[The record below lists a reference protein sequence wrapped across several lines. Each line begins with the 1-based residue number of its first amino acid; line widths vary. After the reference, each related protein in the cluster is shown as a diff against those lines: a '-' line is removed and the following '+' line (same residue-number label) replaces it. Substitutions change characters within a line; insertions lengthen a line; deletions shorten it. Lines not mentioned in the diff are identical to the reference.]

1 MCMQICPPVCLLE
14 PKRKESD
21 PMRRYIIKR
30 LLLALV
36 TVSVALVINFLL
48 IHLAPGSPVQ
58 ILAGSGHP
66 SPEMEAALTV
76 KYGLDQPLYV
86 QFFDYIGNLLKGDL
100 GNSYV
105 YNQPITA
112 LILDRFGPSS
122 LLALT
127 SALLAAILGT
137 LLGLVTAPRQGSL
150 ADRIANAVS
159 YFFYSMPSFWL
170 GMMLILF
177 FSTRLKLLP
186 TSGMVNLRASY
197 TGMAHIL
204 DVARHMVLPVG
215 TLTLIQIPVYMRIF
229 RTSVSQTMTEDFIST
244 FRAVGMD
251 EKKIFRRYVF
261 KNSILPTITV
271 FGINLA
277 YTVMGA
283 ALIEVVFAWP
293 GVGRLMLD
301 AIGKRDYP
309 LLMGIYLVLSISV
322 ALMTVVTDLLYAA
335 VDPRIRYK

>member
-1 MCMQICPPVCLLE
+1 
-14 PKRKESD
+14 
-21 PMRRYIIKR
+21 MRRYVVKR
-30 LLLALV
+30 IFLAMI
-36 TVSVALVINFLL
+36 TIAVALVINFML
-48 IHLAPGSPVQ
+48 IHLAPGDPTQ

-76 KYGLDQPLYV
+76 KYGLDKPLYI
-86 QFFDYIGNLLKGDL
+86 QFLNYMGNLLHGDL
-100 GNSYV
+100 GSSYV
-105 YNQPITA
+105 FNQSVSSI
-112 LILDRFGPSS
+112 IWERFGPSS

-127 SALLAAILGT
+127 SAILSMILGT
-137 LLGLVTAPRQGSL
+137 LLGLFTAPKEGSVL
-150 ADRIANAVS
+150 DRIINVVS

-170 GMMLILF
+170 GLMMILL
-177 FSTRLKLLP
+177 FSTGLRFLP
-186 TSGMVNLRASY
+186 TSGMQNLRASY
-197 TGMAHIL
+197 TGMAKVTDIL
-204 DVARHMVLPVG
+204 KHMILPVG
-215 TLTLIQIPVYMRIF
+215 TLTLIQIPVYLRIF
-229 RTSVSQTMTEDFIST
+229 RTSVSQVMEEDFIIT

-251 EKKIFRRYVF
+251 EKKIFRRYVL

-283 ALIEVVFAWP
+283 ALIEEVFAWP
-293 GVGRLMLD
+293 GIGRLMLD

-322 ALMTVVTDLLYAA
+322 AVVTMLTDLVYAA

>member
-1 MCMQICPPVCLLE
+1 MKRYVC
-14 PKRKESD
+14 KRV
-21 PMRRYIIKR
+21 
-30 LLLALV
+30 LLALI
-36 TVSVALVINFLL
+36 TVSVALVINFAL
-48 IHLAPGSPVQ
+48 IHLAPGDPTKV
-58 ILAGSGHP
+58 LAGSGHP

-76 KYGLDQPLYV
+76 KYGLDKPLYV
-86 QFFDYIGNLLKGDL
+86 QFFSYVKNLLHGDL

-105 YNQPITA
+105 YNQPITK
-112 LILDRFGPSS
+112 LIAERFGPSS

-127 SALLAAILGT
+127 SALLAAVLGT
-137 LLGLVTAPRQGSL
+137 LLGLVTSTRQDSIL
-150 ADRIANAVS
+150 DRVINGIS

-170 GMMLILF
+170 GMMAILI
-177 FSTRLKLLP
+177 FSTTLRTLP
-186 TSGMVNLRASY
+186 TSGMISMRASY
-197 TGMAHIL
+197 TGMAYVL
-204 DVARHMVLPVG
+204 DVMKHMILPVG
-215 TLTLIQIPVYMRIF
+215 TLTVIQIPVYLRIF
-229 RTSVSQTMTEDFIST
+229 RTSVSQTMTEDFITT

-277 YTVMGA
+277 YTVMGS

-293 GVGRLMLD
+293 GIGRMMLD

-322 ALMTVVTDLLYAA
+322 ALVTMITDLVYAA

>member
-1 MCMQICPPVCLLE
+1 MKRYVC
-14 PKRKESD
+14 KRV
-21 PMRRYIIKR
+21 
-30 LLLALV
+30 LLALI
-36 TVSVALVINFLL
+36 TVSVALVINFAL
-48 IHLAPGSPVQ
+48 IHLAPGDPTKV
-58 ILAGSGHP
+58 LAGSGHP

-76 KYGLDQPLYV
+76 KYGLDKPLYV
-86 QFFDYIGNLLKGDL
+86 QFFSYVKNLLHGDL

-105 YNQPITA
+105 YNQPITK
-112 LILDRFGPSS
+112 LIAERFGPSS

-137 LLGLVTAPRQGSL
+137 LLGLVTSTRQDSIL
-150 ADRIANAVS
+150 DRVINGIS

-170 GMMLILF
+170 GMMAILI
-177 FSTRLKLLP
+177 FSTTLRTLP
-186 TSGMVNLRASY
+186 TSGMISMRASY
-197 TGMAHIL
+197 TGMAYVL
-204 DVARHMVLPVG
+204 DVIKHMILPVG
-215 TLTLIQIPVYMRIF
+215 TLTVIQIPVYLRIF
-229 RTSVSQTMTEDFIST
+229 RTSVSQTMTEDFITT

-277 YTVMGA
+277 YTVMGS

-293 GVGRLMLD
+293 GIGRMMLD

-322 ALMTVVTDLLYAA
+322 ALVTMITDLVYAA

>member
-1 MCMQICPPVCLLE
+1 MKRYVC
-14 PKRKESD
+14 KRV
-21 PMRRYIIKR
+21 
-30 LLLALV
+30 LLALI
-36 TVSVALVINFLL
+36 TVSVALVINFAL
-48 IHLAPGSPVQ
+48 IHLAPGDPTKV
-58 ILAGSGHP
+58 LAGSGHP

-76 KYGLDQPLYV
+76 KYGLDKPLYV
-86 QFFDYIGNLLKGDL
+86 QFFSYVKNLLHGDL

-105 YNQPITA
+105 YNQPITK
-112 LILDRFGPSS
+112 LIAERFGPSS

-137 LLGLVTAPRQGSL
+137 LLGLVTSTRQDSIL
-150 ADRIANAVS
+150 DRVINGIS

-170 GMMLILF
+170 GMMAILI
-177 FSTRLKLLP
+177 FSTTLRTLP
-186 TSGMVNLRASY
+186 TSGMISMRASY
-197 TGMAHIL
+197 TGMAYVL
-204 DVARHMVLPVG
+204 DVMKHMILPVG
-215 TLTLIQIPVYMRIF
+215 TLTVIQIPVYLRIF
-229 RTSVSQTMTEDFIST
+229 RTSVSQTMTEDFITT

-261 KNSILPTITV
+261 KNSILPSITV

-277 YTVMGA
+277 YTVMGS

-293 GVGRLMLD
+293 GIGRMMLD

-322 ALMTVVTDLLYAA
+322 ALVTMITDLVYAA

>member
-1 MCMQICPPVCLLE
+1 M
-14 PKRKESD
+14 KR
-21 PMRRYIIKR
+21 YVFKR
-30 LLLALV
+30 LLLALI
-36 TVSVALVINFLL
+36 TIAVALVINFTL
-48 IHLAPGSPVQ
+48 IHLAPGSPTQ

-76 KYGLDQPLYV
+76 KYGLDKPLYI
-86 QFFDYIGNLLKGDL
+86 QFFSYVKNLLHGDL

-105 YNQPITA
+105 YSQPITTM
-112 LILDRFGPSS
+112 IIERFGPSS

-127 SALLAAILGT
+127 SALLSAVLGT
-137 LLGLVTAPRQGSL
+137 LLGLVTAPREGSIL
-150 ADRIANAVS
+150 DRMINAVS

-170 GMMLILF
+170 GLMLILL
-177 FSTRLKLLP
+177 FSTKFGVLP
-186 TSGMVNLRASY
+186 TSGMESLRANY
-197 TGMAHIL
+197 TGMAHVL
-204 DVARHMVLPVG
+204 DVLKHMILPVG
-215 TLTLIQIPVYMRIF
+215 TLTVIQIPVYLRIF
-229 RTSVSQTMTEDFIST
+229 RTSVSQTMTEEFITT

-293 GVGRLMLD
+293 GIGRLMLD

-322 ALMTVVTDLLYAA
+322 ALVTVITDLVYAA

>member
-1 MCMQICPPVCLLE
+1 MKRYVC
-14 PKRKESD
+14 KRV
-21 PMRRYIIKR
+21 
-30 LLLALV
+30 LLALI
-36 TVSVALVINFLL
+36 TVSVALVINFAL
-48 IHLAPGSPVQ
+48 IHLAPGDPTKV
-58 ILAGSGHP
+58 LAGSGHP

-76 KYGLDQPLYV
+76 KYGLDKPLYV
-86 QFFDYIGNLLKGDL
+86 QFFSYVKNLLHGDL

-105 YNQPITA
+105 YNQPITK
-112 LILDRFGPSS
+112 LIAERFGPSS

-137 LLGLVTAPRQGSL
+137 LLGLVTSTRQDSIL
-150 ADRIANAVS
+150 DRVINGIS

-170 GMMLILF
+170 GMMAILI
-177 FSTRLKLLP
+177 FSTTLRTLP
-186 TSGMVNLRASY
+186 TSGMISMRASY
-197 TGMAHIL
+197 TGMAYVL
-204 DVARHMVLPVG
+204 DVMKHMILPVG
-215 TLTLIQIPVYMRIF
+215 TLTVIQIPVYLRIF
-229 RTSVSQTMTEDFIST
+229 RTSVSQTMTEDFITT
-244 FRAVGMD
+244 FRAVGLD
-251 EKKIFRRYVF
+251 EKKFFRRYVF

-277 YTVMGA
+277 YTVMGS

-293 GVGRLMLD
+293 GIGRMMLD

-322 ALMTVVTDLLYAA
+322 ALVTMITDLVYAA

>member
-1 MCMQICPPVCLLE
+1 
-14 PKRKESD
+14 
-21 PMRRYIIKR
+21 MRRYVTKR
-30 LLLALV
+30 ILLALL
-36 TVSVALVINFLL
+36 TVAVALVINFLL
-48 IHLAPGSPVQ
+48 LHLAPGDPTKV
-58 ILAGSGHP
+58 LAGSGHP

-76 KYGLDQPLYV
+76 KYGLDKPLYV
-86 QFFDYIGNLLKGDL
+86 QFISYVKNLLKGDM

-105 YNQPITA
+105 YNQPVTK

-127 SALLAAILGT
+127 SAILAAVLGT
-137 LLGLVTAPRQGSL
+137 LLGLVTATRQGSRL
-150 ADRIANAVS
+150 DYRINAVS

-170 GMMLILF
+170 GMMAILL
-177 FSTRLKLLP
+177 FSTALHFLP
-186 TSGMVNLRASY
+186 TSGMVSLRASY
-197 TGMAHIL
+197 TGMAHVL
-204 DVARHMVLPVG
+204 DVLKHMVLPVG
-215 TLTLIQIPVYMRIF
+215 TLTIIEIPVYLRIF
-229 RTSVSQTMTEDFIST
+229 RTSVSQTMTEDFINT

-251 EKKIFRRYVF
+251 EKTIFRRYVL

-293 GVGRLMLD
+293 GIGRMMLD

-309 LLMGIYLVLSISV
+309 LLMGIYLILSISV
-322 ALMTVVTDLLYAA
+322 AVITMLTDLVYAA

>member
-1 MCMQICPPVCLLE
+1 MKRYVC
-14 PKRKESD
+14 KRV
-21 PMRRYIIKR
+21 
-30 LLLALV
+30 LLALI
-36 TVSVALVINFLL
+36 TVSVALVINFAL
-48 IHLAPGSPVQ
+48 IHLAPGDPTKV
-58 ILAGSGHP
+58 LAGSGHP

-76 KYGLDQPLYV
+76 KYGLDKPLYV
-86 QFFDYIGNLLKGDL
+86 QFFSYVKNLLHGDL

-105 YNQPITA
+105 YNQPITK
-112 LILDRFGPSS
+112 LIAERFGPSS

-137 LLGLVTAPRQGSL
+137 LLGLVTSTRQDSIL
-150 ADRIANAVS
+150 DRVINGIS

-170 GMMLILF
+170 GMMAILI
-177 FSTRLKLLP
+177 FSTTLRTLP
-186 TSGMVNLRASY
+186 TSGMISMRASY
-197 TGMAHIL
+197 TGMAYVL
-204 DVARHMVLPVG
+204 DVMKHMILPVG
-215 TLTLIQIPVYMRIF
+215 TLTVIQIPVYLRIF
-229 RTSVSQTMTEDFIST
+229 RTSVSQTMTEDFITT

-277 YTVMGA
+277 YTVMGS

-293 GVGRLMLD
+293 GIGRMMLD

-322 ALMTVVTDLLYAA
+322 ALVTMITDLVYAA

>member
-1 MCMQICPPVCLLE
+1 MKRYVC
-14 PKRKESD
+14 KRV
-21 PMRRYIIKR
+21 
-30 LLLALV
+30 LLALI
-36 TVSVALVINFLL
+36 TVSVALVINFAL
-48 IHLAPGSPVQ
+48 IHLAPGDPTKV
-58 ILAGSGHP
+58 LAGSGHP

-76 KYGLDQPLYV
+76 KYGLDKPLYV
-86 QFFDYIGNLLKGDL
+86 QFFSYVKNLLHGDL

-105 YNQPITA
+105 YNQPITK
-112 LILDRFGPSS
+112 LIAERFGPSS

-137 LLGLVTAPRQGSL
+137 LLGLVTSTRQDSIL
-150 ADRIANAVS
+150 DRVINGIS

-170 GMMLILF
+170 GMMAILI
-177 FSTRLKLLP
+177 FSTTLRTLP
-186 TSGMVNLRASY
+186 TSGMISMRASY
-197 TGMAHIL
+197 TGMAYVL
-204 DVARHMVLPVG
+204 DVMKHMILPVG
-215 TLTLIQIPVYMRIF
+215 TLTVIQLPVYLRIF
-229 RTSVSQTMTEDFIST
+229 RTSVSQTMTEDFITT

-277 YTVMGA
+277 YTVMGS

-293 GVGRLMLD
+293 GIGRMMLD

-322 ALMTVVTDLLYAA
+322 ALVTMITDLVYAA

>member
-1 MCMQICPPVCLLE
+1 MKRYVC
-14 PKRKESD
+14 KRV
-21 PMRRYIIKR
+21 
-30 LLLALV
+30 LLALI
-36 TVSVALVINFLL
+36 TVYVALVINFAL
-48 IHLAPGSPVQ
+48 IHLAPGDPTKV
-58 ILAGSGHP
+58 LAGSGHP

-76 KYGLDQPLYV
+76 KYGLDKPLYV
-86 QFFDYIGNLLKGDL
+86 QFFSYVKNLLHGDL

-105 YNQPITA
+105 YNQPITK
-112 LILDRFGPSS
+112 LIAERFGPSS

-137 LLGLVTAPRQGSL
+137 LLGLVTSTRQDSIL
-150 ADRIANAVS
+150 DRVINGIS

-170 GMMLILF
+170 GMMAILI
-177 FSTRLKLLP
+177 FSTTLRTLP
-186 TSGMVNLRASY
+186 TSGMISMRASY
-197 TGMAHIL
+197 TGMAYVL
-204 DVARHMVLPVG
+204 DVMKHMILPVG
-215 TLTLIQIPVYMRIF
+215 TLTVIQLPVYLRIF
-229 RTSVSQTMTEDFIST
+229 RTSVSQTMTEDFITT

-277 YTVMGA
+277 YTVMGS

-293 GVGRLMLD
+293 GIGRMMLD

-322 ALMTVVTDLLYAA
+322 ALVTMITDLVYAA

>member
-1 MCMQICPPVCLLE
+1 MKRYVC
-14 PKRKESD
+14 KRV
-21 PMRRYIIKR
+21 
-30 LLLALV
+30 LLALI
-36 TVSVALVINFLL
+36 TVSVALVINFAL
-48 IHLAPGSPVQ
+48 IHLAPGDPTKV
-58 ILAGSGHP
+58 LAGSGHP

-76 KYGLDQPLYV
+76 KYGLDKPLYV
-86 QFFDYIGNLLKGDL
+86 QFFSYVKNLLHGDL

-105 YNQPITA
+105 YNQPITK
-112 LILDRFGPSS
+112 LIAERFGPSS

-137 LLGLVTAPRQGSL
+137 LLGLVTSTRQNSIP
-150 ADRIANAVS
+150 DRVINGIS

-170 GMMLILF
+170 GMMAILI
-177 FSTRLKLLP
+177 FSTTLRTLP
-186 TSGMVNLRASY
+186 TSGMISMRASY
-197 TGMAHIL
+197 TGMAYVL
-204 DVARHMVLPVG
+204 DVMKHMILPVG
-215 TLTLIQIPVYMRIF
+215 TLTVIQLPVYLRIF
-229 RTSVSQTMTEDFIST
+229 RTSVSQTMTEDFITT

-277 YTVMGA
+277 YTVMGS

-293 GVGRLMLD
+293 GIGRMMLD

-322 ALMTVVTDLLYAA
+322 ALVTMITDLVYAA

>member
-1 MCMQICPPVCLLE
+1 
-14 PKRKESD
+14 
-21 PMRRYIIKR
+21 
-30 LLLALV
+30 LLALI
-36 TVSVALVINFLL
+36 TVSVALVINFAL
-48 IHLAPGSPVQ
+48 IHLAPGDPTKV
-58 ILAGSGHP
+58 LAGSGHP

-86 QFFDYIGNLLKGDL
+86 QFFSYVKNLLQGDL
-100 GNSYV
+100 GTSYV
-105 YNQPITA
+105 YNQPITK
-112 LILDRFGPSS
+112 LIADRFGPSS

-127 SALLAAILGT
+127 SAILAAVLGT
-137 LLGLVTAPRQGSL
+137 LLGLVTVSRRGSL
-150 ADRIANAVS
+150 LDRISNIIS

-170 GMMLILF
+170 GMMAILI
-177 FSTRLKLLP
+177 FSTALKILP
-186 TSGMVNLRASY
+186 TSGMVSLRASY
-197 TGMAHIL
+197 TGMAHVL
-204 DVARHMVLPVG
+204 DVMKHMVLPVG
-215 TLTLIQIPVYMRIF
+215 TLTLIQIPVYLRIF
-229 RTSVSQTMTEDFIST
+229 RTSVDQTMTEDFITT

-277 YTVMGA
+277 YTVMGS

-293 GVGRLMLD
+293 GIGRMMLD

-322 ALMTVVTDLLYAA
+322 ALVTMVTDLVYAA

>member
-1 MCMQICPPVCLLE
+1 M
-14 PKRKESD
+14 
-21 PMRRYIIKR
+21 
-30 LLLALV
+30 ALI
-36 TVSVALVINFLL
+36 TVSVALVINFAL
-48 IHLAPGSPVQ
+48 IHLAPGDPTKV
-58 ILAGSGHP
+58 LAGSSHP

-86 QFFDYIGNLLKGDL
+86 QFFNYVKNLLRGDL

-105 YNQPITA
+105 YNQPVTK
-112 LILDRFGPSS
+112 LIAERFGPSS

-127 SALLAAILGT
+127 SAILAALLGT
-137 LLGLVTAPRQGSL
+137 LLGLLTSTRQGGFL
-150 ADRIANAVS
+150 DRMINGIS

-170 GMMLILF
+170 GMMAILI
-177 FSTRLKLLP
+177 FSTTLRTIP
-186 TSGMVNLRASY
+186 TSGMVSMRASY
-197 TGMAHIL
+197 TGMAHVL
-204 DVARHMVLPVG
+204 DVMKHMILPVG
-215 TLTLIQIPVYMRIF
+215 TLTFIQIPVYLRIF
-229 RTSVSQTMTEDFIST
+229 RTSVSQTMTEDFITT

-251 EKKIFRRYVF
+251 EKKIFRRYIF

-277 YTVMGA
+277 YTVMGS

-293 GVGRLMLD
+293 GIGRMMLD

-322 ALMTVVTDLLYAA
+322 ALVTMVTDLVYAA

>member
-1 MCMQICPPVCLLE
+1 
-14 PKRKESD
+14 
-21 PMRRYIIKR
+21 MRRYVCKR
-30 LLLALV
+30 ILLALI
-36 TVSVALVINFLL
+36 TVSVALVINFAL
-48 IHLAPGSPVQ
+48 IHLAPGDPTKV
-58 ILAGSGHP
+58 LAGSGHP

-86 QFFDYIGNLLKGDL
+86 QFFSYVKNLLQGDL
-100 GNSYV
+100 GTSYV
-105 YNQPITA
+105 YNQPITK
-112 LILDRFGPSS
+112 LIADRFGPSS

-127 SALLAAILGT
+127 SAILAAVLGT
-137 LLGLVTAPRQGSL
+137 LLGLVTVSRRGSL
-150 ADRIANAVS
+150 LDRISNIIS

-170 GMMLILF
+170 GMMAILI
-177 FSTRLKLLP
+177 FSTALKILP
-186 TSGMVNLRASY
+186 TSGMVSLRASY
-197 TGMAHIL
+197 TGMAHVL
-204 DVARHMVLPVG
+204 DVMKHMVLPVG
-215 TLTLIQIPVYMRIF
+215 TLTLIQIPVYLRIF
-229 RTSVSQTMTEDFIST
+229 RTSVDQTMTEDFITT

-277 YTVMGA
+277 YTVMGS

-293 GVGRLMLD
+293 GIGRMMLD

-322 ALMTVVTDLLYAA
+322 ALVTMVTDLVYAA

>member
-1 MCMQICPPVCLLE
+1 
-14 PKRKESD
+14 
-21 PMRRYIIKR
+21 
-30 LLLALV
+30 
-36 TVSVALVINFLL
+36 VINFAL
-48 IHLAPGSPVQ
+48 IHLAPGDPTKV
-58 ILAGSGHP
+58 LAGSGHP

-86 QFFDYIGNLLKGDL
+86 QFFSYVKNLLQGDL
-100 GNSYV
+100 GTSYV
-105 YNQPITA
+105 YNQPITK
-112 LILDRFGPSS
+112 LIADRFGPSS

-127 SALLAAILGT
+127 SAILAAVLGT
-137 LLGLVTAPRQGSL
+137 LLGLVTVSRRGSL
-150 ADRIANAVS
+150 LDRISNIIS

-170 GMMLILF
+170 GMMAILI
-177 FSTRLKLLP
+177 FSTALKILP
-186 TSGMVNLRASY
+186 TSGMVSLRASY
-197 TGMAHIL
+197 TGMAHVL
-204 DVARHMVLPVG
+204 DVMKHMVLPVG
-215 TLTLIQIPVYMRIF
+215 TLTLIQIPVYLRIF
-229 RTSVSQTMTEDFIST
+229 RTSVDQTMTEDFITT

-277 YTVMGA
+277 YTVMGS

-293 GVGRLMLD
+293 GIGRMMLD

-322 ALMTVVTDLLYAA
+322 ALVTMVTDLVYAA

>member
-1 MCMQICPPVCLLE
+1 
-14 PKRKESD
+14 
-21 PMRRYIIKR
+21 MRRYIIKR
-30 LLLALV
+30 VLLAVV
-36 TVSVALVINFLL
+36 TVAVALVINFLL
-48 IHLAPGSPVQ
+48 IHLAPGDPTQ

-76 KYGLDQPLYV
+76 KYGLDKPLYV
-86 QFFDYIGNLLKGDL
+86 QLFNYIKNLLHGDL
-100 GNSYV
+100 GNSYA
-105 YNQPITA
+105 YSQPITK
-112 LILDRFGPSS
+112 LIYERFGPSS

-127 SALLAAILGT
+127 SAVLSMILGT
-137 LLGLVTAPRQGSL
+137 LLGLVTAPREGSIP
-150 ADRIANAVS
+150 DRIINAVS

-170 GMMLILF
+170 GLMLILL
-177 FSTRLKLLP
+177 FSSRLGVLP
-186 TSGMVNLRASY
+186 TSGMVTLRANY
-197 TGMAHIL
+197 TGAAHVL
-204 DVARHMVLPVG
+204 DVLKHMVLPVG
-215 TLTLIQIPVYMRIF
+215 TLTVIEIPVYLRIF
-229 RTSVSQTMTEDFIST
+229 RTSVSQTMTEDFITT

-322 ALMTVVTDLLYAA
+322 AVVTMITDLIYAA
-335 VDPRIRYK
+335 VDPRIRYE

>member
-1 MCMQICPPVCLLE
+1 MIT
-14 PKRKESD
+14 
-21 PMRRYIIKR
+21 I
-30 LLLALV
+30 A
-36 TVSVALVINFLL
+36 VALVINFML
-48 IHLAPGSPVQ
+48 IHLAPGDPTQ

-76 KYGLDQPLYV
+76 KYGLDKPLHM
-86 QFFDYIGNLLKGDL
+86 QFLNYMGNLLHGDL

-105 YNQPITA
+105 FNQSVSSI
-112 LILDRFGPSS
+112 IRERFGPSS

-127 SALLAAILGT
+127 SAILSMILGT
-137 LLGLVTAPRQGSL
+137 LLGLFTAPREGSIL
-150 ADRIANAVS
+150 DRIINVIS

-170 GMMLILF
+170 GLMMILL
-177 FSTRLKLLP
+177 FSTGLRFLP
-186 TSGMVNLRASY
+186 TSGMQNLRASY
-197 TGMAHIL
+197 TGMARVMDIL
-204 DVARHMVLPVG
+204 NHMILPVG
-215 TLTLIQIPVYMRIF
+215 TLTLIQIPVYLRIF
-229 RTSVSQTMTEDFIST
+229 RTSVSQVMEEDFITT

-251 EKKIFRRYVF
+251 EKKIFRRYVL

-283 ALIEVVFAWP
+283 ALIEEVFAWP
-293 GVGRLMLD
+293 GIGRLMLD

-322 ALMTVVTDLLYAA
+322 AVVTMLTDLVYAA

>member
-1 MCMQICPPVCLLE
+1 MAE
-14 PKRKESD
+14 YRKWCGK
-21 PMRRYIIKR
+21 MKRYICKR
-30 LLLALV
+30 LLLALI
-36 TVSVALVINFLL
+36 TVSVALVINFAL
-48 IHLAPGSPVQ
+48 IHMAPGDPTKV
-58 ILAGSGHP
+58 LAGSGHP
-66 SPEMEAALTV
+66 SPEMEAALTA
-76 KYGLDQPLYV
+76 KYGLDQPLHI
-86 QFFDYIGNLLKGDL
+86 QFFNYVKNLVQGDL

-105 YNQPITA
+105 YNQPITK
-112 LILDRFGPSS
+112 LIAERFGPSS

-127 SALLAAILGT
+127 SAILAAILGT
-137 LLGLVTAPRQGSL
+137 LLGLVTATRQGSFP
-150 ADRIANAVS
+150 DRIINGIS

-170 GMMLILF
+170 GMMAILL
-177 FSTRLKLLP
+177 FSTTLRTLP
-186 TSGMVNLRASY
+186 TSGMVSMRASY
-197 TGMAHIL
+197 TGMARVL
-204 DVARHMVLPVG
+204 DVMKHMILPVG
-215 TLTLIQIPVYMRIF
+215 TLTVIQIPVYLRIF
-229 RTSVSQTMTEDFIST
+229 RTSVSQTMTEDFITT

-277 YTVMGA
+277 YTVMGS

-293 GVGRLMLD
+293 GIGRMMLD

-322 ALMTVVTDLLYAA
+322 ALVTMVTDLVYAA

>member
-1 MCMQICPPVCLLE
+1 MKRYVC
-14 PKRKESD
+14 KRV
-21 PMRRYIIKR
+21 
-30 LLLALV
+30 LLALI
-36 TVSVALVINFLL
+36 TVSVALVINFAL
-48 IHLAPGSPVQ
+48 IHLAPGDPTKV
-58 ILAGSGHP
+58 LAGSGHP

-76 KYGLDQPLYV
+76 KYGLDKPLYV
-86 QFFDYIGNLLKGDL
+86 QFFSYVKNLLHGDL

-105 YNQPITA
+105 YNQPITK
-112 LILDRFGPSS
+112 LIAERFGPSS

-137 LLGLVTAPRQGSL
+137 LLGLVTSTRQDSIL
-150 ADRIANAVS
+150 DRVINGIS

-170 GMMLILF
+170 GMMAILI
-177 FSTRLKLLP
+177 FSTTLRTLP
-186 TSGMVNLRASY
+186 TSGMISMRASY
-197 TGMAHIL
+197 TGMAYVL
-204 DVARHMVLPVG
+204 DVMKHMILPVG
-215 TLTLIQIPVYMRIF
+215 TLTVIQIPVYLRIF
-229 RTSVSQTMTEDFIST
+229 RTSVSQTMTEDFITT

-277 YTVMGA
+277 YTVMGS

-293 GVGRLMLD
+293 GIGRVMLD

-322 ALMTVVTDLLYAA
+322 ALVTMITDLVYAA

>member
-1 MCMQICPPVCLLE
+1 M
-14 PKRKESD
+14 K
-21 PMRRYIIKR
+21 RYIGKR
-30 LLLALV
+30 LLLALI
-36 TVSVALVINFLL
+36 TVSVALVINFAL
-48 IHLAPGSPVQ
+48 IHLAPGDPTKV
-58 ILAGSGHP
+58 LAGSSHP
-66 SPEMEAALTV
+66 SAEMEAALTV
-76 KYGLDQPLYV
+76 KYGLDKPLYV
-86 QFFDYIGNLLKGDL
+86 QFFNYVKNLLHGDL

-105 YNQPITA
+105 YNQPVTK
-112 LILDRFGPSS
+112 LIAERFGPSS

-127 SALLAAILGT
+127 SAVLAALLGT
-137 LLGLVTAPRQGSL
+137 LLGLMTSTRQGGFL
-150 ADRIANAVS
+150 DRIINGIS

-170 GMMLILF
+170 GMMAILI
-177 FSTRLKLLP
+177 FSTTLRTLP
-186 TSGMVNLRASY
+186 TSGMVSMRASY
-197 TGMAHIL
+197 TGMAHVL
-204 DVARHMVLPVG
+204 DVMKHMILPVG
-215 TLTLIQIPVYMRIF
+215 TLTLIQIPVYLRIF
-229 RTSVSQTMTEDFIST
+229 RTSVSQTMTEDFITT

-277 YTVMGA
+277 YTVMGS

-293 GVGRLMLD
+293 GIGRMMLD

-322 ALMTVVTDLLYAA
+322 ALVTMVTDLVYAA

>member
-1 MCMQICPPVCLLE
+1 MKRYVC
-14 PKRKESD
+14 KRV
-21 PMRRYIIKR
+21 
-30 LLLALV
+30 LLALI
-36 TVSVALVINFLL
+36 TVSVALVINFAL
-48 IHLAPGSPVQ
+48 IHLAPGDPTKV
-58 ILAGSGHP
+58 LAGSGHP

-76 KYGLDQPLYV
+76 KYGLDKPLYV
-86 QFFDYIGNLLKGDL
+86 QFFSYVKNLLHGDL

-105 YNQPITA
+105 YNQPITK
-112 LILDRFGPSS
+112 LIAERFGPSS

-137 LLGLVTAPRQGSL
+137 LHGLVTSTRQDSIL
-150 ADRIANAVS
+150 DRVINGIS

-170 GMMLILF
+170 GMMAILI
-177 FSTRLKLLP
+177 FSTTLRTLP
-186 TSGMVNLRASY
+186 TSGMISMRASY
-197 TGMAHIL
+197 TGMAYVL
-204 DVARHMVLPVG
+204 DVMKHMILPVG
-215 TLTLIQIPVYMRIF
+215 TLTVIQIPVYLRIF
-229 RTSVSQTMTEDFIST
+229 RTSVSQTMTEDFITT

-277 YTVMGA
+277 YTVMGS

-293 GVGRLMLD
+293 GIGRMMLD

-322 ALMTVVTDLLYAA
+322 ALVTMITDLVYAA

>member
-1 MCMQICPPVCLLE
+1 MKRYVC
-14 PKRKESD
+14 KRV
-21 PMRRYIIKR
+21 
-30 LLLALV
+30 LLALI
-36 TVSVALVINFLL
+36 TVSVALVINFAL
-48 IHLAPGSPVQ
+48 IHLAPGDPTKV
-58 ILAGSGHP
+58 LAGSGHP

-76 KYGLDQPLYV
+76 KYGLDKPLYV
-86 QFFDYIGNLLKGDL
+86 QFFSYVKNLLHGDL

-105 YNQPITA
+105 YNQPITK
-112 LILDRFGPSS
+112 LIAERFGPSS

-137 LLGLVTAPRQGSL
+137 LLGLVTSTRQDSIL
-150 ADRIANAVS
+150 DRVINGIS

-170 GMMLILF
+170 GMMAILI
-177 FSTRLKLLP
+177 FSTTLRTLP
-186 TSGMVNLRASY
+186 TSGMISMRASY
-197 TGMAHIL
+197 TGMAYVL
-204 DVARHMVLPVG
+204 DVMKHMILPVG
-215 TLTLIQIPVYMRIF
+215 TLTVIQIPVYLRIF
-229 RTSVSQTMTEDFIST
+229 RTSVSQTMTEDFITT

-277 YTVMGA
+277 YTVMGS

-293 GVGRLMLD
+293 GIGRMMLD

-309 LLMGIYLVLSISV
+309 LLMGIYLVRSISV
-322 ALMTVVTDLLYAA
+322 ALVTMITDLVYAA

>member
-1 MCMQICPPVCLLE
+1 MKRYVC
-14 PKRKESD
+14 KRV
-21 PMRRYIIKR
+21 
-30 LLLALV
+30 LLALI
-36 TVSVALVINFLL
+36 TVSVALVINFAL
-48 IHLAPGSPVQ
+48 IHLAPGDPTKV
-58 ILAGSGHP
+58 LAGSGHP

-76 KYGLDQPLYV
+76 KYGLDKPLYV
-86 QFFDYIGNLLKGDL
+86 QFFSYVKNLLHGDL

-105 YNQPITA
+105 YNQPITK
-112 LILDRFGPSS
+112 LIAERFGPSS

-127 SALLAAILGT
+127 SALLAAVLGT
-137 LLGLVTAPRQGSL
+137 LLGLVTSTRQDSIL
-150 ADRIANAVS
+150 DRLINGIS

-170 GMMLILF
+170 GMMAILI
-177 FSTRLKLLP
+177 FSTTLRTLP
-186 TSGMVNLRASY
+186 TSGMISMRASY
-197 TGMAHIL
+197 TGMAYVL
-204 DVARHMVLPVG
+204 DVMKHMILPVG
-215 TLTLIQIPVYMRIF
+215 TLTVIQIPVYLRIF
-229 RTSVSQTMTEDFIST
+229 RTSVSQTMTEDFITT

-277 YTVMGA
+277 YTVMGS

-293 GVGRLMLD
+293 GIGRMMLD

-322 ALMTVVTDLLYAA
+322 ALVTMITDLVYAA

>member
-1 MCMQICPPVCLLE
+1 
-14 PKRKESD
+14 
-21 PMRRYIIKR
+21 MRRYVVKR
-30 LLLALV
+30 IFLAMI
-36 TVSVALVINFLL
+36 TIAVALVINFML
-48 IHLAPGSPVQ
+48 IHLAPGDPTQ

-76 KYGLDQPLYV
+76 KYGLDKPLHM
-86 QFFDYIGNLLKGDL
+86 QFLNYMGNLLHGDL

-105 YNQPITA
+105 FNQSVSSI
-112 LILDRFGPSS
+112 IRERFGPSS

-127 SALLAAILGT
+127 SAILSMILGT
-137 LLGLVTAPRQGSL
+137 LLGLFTAPREGSIL
-150 ADRIANAVS
+150 DRIINVIS

-170 GMMLILF
+170 GLMMILL
-177 FSTRLKLLP
+177 FSTGLRFLP
-186 TSGMVNLRASY
+186 TSGMQNLRASY
-197 TGMAHIL
+197 TGMARVMDIL
-204 DVARHMVLPVG
+204 NHMILPVG
-215 TLTLIQIPVYMRIF
+215 TLTLIQIPVYLRIF
-229 RTSVSQTMTEDFIST
+229 RTSVSQVMEEDFITT

-251 EKKIFRRYVF
+251 EKKIFRRYVL

-283 ALIEVVFAWP
+283 ALIEEVFAWP
-293 GVGRLMLD
+293 GIGRLMLD

-322 ALMTVVTDLLYAA
+322 AVVTMLTDLVYAA